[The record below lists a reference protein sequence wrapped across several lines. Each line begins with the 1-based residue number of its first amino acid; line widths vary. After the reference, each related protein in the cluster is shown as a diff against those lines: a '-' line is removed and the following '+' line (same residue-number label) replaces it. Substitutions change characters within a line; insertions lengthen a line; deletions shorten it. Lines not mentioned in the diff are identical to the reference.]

1 LVRPVAPEASQK
13 AESAAPVSALGNEE
27 VTLAPLVQ
35 EDEVLVDYEAS
46 PKRNNMEINVV
57 HLSLDYSVV
66 PEEDL
71 AHLEF
76 EPRNAAF

>member
-46 PKRNNMEINVV
+46 QQYG
-57 HLSLDYSVV
+57 D
-66 PEEDL
+66 
-71 AHLEF
+71 
-76 EPRNAAF
+76 